1 MTKSYITSAV
11 QSVEPDVSP
20 RLADHASHQP
30 RKSQQKVTIVSH
42 YASAHATAYRS
53 VKSKHVLY
61 HQPKSHRSGL
71 CSIVSVPTNYSQ
83 RPIRTTCIPRLS
95 EERFVGMVCSV
106 TFVLSEKYDSD
117 GGPLD
122 WGVVSRAAVVA
133 VCRRYMYTVSTPFFS
148 LLILFRTK
156 RHQNSV
162 LQHPRRPKAFMPYP
176 EGGLDPRQIA
186 TTIVSFSL
194 ALFCLPFI
202 SSEAGAKKKRKER
215 PCAHK
220 KRMRSLTGIKPR
232 HLVHKH

>member
-1 MTKSYITSAV
+1 VARVRRIHETTLYPVENIRDVPSHIPNSGDNADNALTKSYITSAV

-20 RLADHASHQP
+20 RLADHPSHQP

-42 YASAHATAYRS
+42 HASAHATAYRN

-61 HQPKSHRSGL
+61 HHPKSHRSGL
-71 CSIVSVPTNYSQ
+71 CSIVSVPTNHSQ

-117 GGPLD
+117 DGPLD

-133 VCRRYMYTVSTPFFS
+133 VCPWYMYTVSTPFFS
-148 LLILFRTK
+148 LLILFRTR

-162 LQHPRRPKAFMPYP
+162 LQHPRRPKAY
-176 EGGLDPRQIA
+176 LCHTPR
-186 TTIVSFSL
+186 
-194 ALFCLPFI
+194 
-202 SSEAGAKKKRKER
+202 AGSIRAKSR
-215 PCAHK
+215 PQ
-220 KRMRSLTGIKPR
+220 L
-232 HLVHKH
+232 

>member
-1 MTKSYITSAV
+1 LTKSYITSAV

-20 RLADHASHQP
+20 RLADHPSHQP

-42 YASAHATAYRS
+42 HASAHATAYRS

-71 CSIVSVPTNYSQ
+71 CSIVSVPTNHSQ

-133 VCRRYMYTVSTPFFS
+133 VCRRYMYTVSTS

-162 LQHPRRPKAFMPYP
+162 LQHPRRPKAY
-176 EGGLDPRQIA
+176 LCHTPR
-186 TTIVSFSL
+186 
-194 ALFCLPFI
+194 
-202 SSEAGAKKKRKER
+202 AGSIRAKSR
-215 PCAHK
+215 PQ
-220 KRMRSLTGIKPR
+220 L
-232 HLVHKH
+232 